1 MDAMMLYKIS
11 NWLYR
16 KKLGW
21 LAKRVQKINN
31 SQHNSYIPC
40 TAQLGKDTVFAY
52 GGIGMVIHSNAIV
65 GKKCMIGQGITIG
78 GRTGHGG
85 APVIGN
91 NVYIAAGSRVL
102 GGITIGNNVVIGVNA
117 VVIKDVPDNCIVA
130 GVPAKIISRNISK
143 FTENGVI

>member
-1 MDAMMLYKIS
+1 MDAMMLYKVS

-65 GKKCMIGQGITIG
+65 DKLDGYRKPLLTPDRQQVENSHSSMIQ
-78 GRTGHGG
+78 H
-85 APVIGN
+85 
-91 NVYIAAGSRVL
+91 
-102 GGITIGNNVVIGVNA
+102 
-117 VVIKDVPDNCIVA
+117 
-130 GVPAKIISRNISK
+130 
-143 FTENGVI
+143 F